1 MKKVLY
7 TLGLL
12 ACTSVAAQAQ
22 TSALKLNLFSLAVST
37 GSLAFEH
44 KVGDTNSF
52 QIGAFY
58 TGFSIGDTKF
68 SGFGITP
75 EYRIYVTGEA
85 LQGFYL
91 GPYLRYQNFNLS
103 DDSNFSYT
111 GSTNTKNEASLN
123 TFGGGVNLGYQ
134 WVFKQHIVLEPFLR
148 VGYNKGSVKVKSG
161 GDNYD
166 LGSFDG
172 FSLLPGLNLGYA
184 F

>member
-1 MKKVLY
+1 MKKALY
-7 TLGLL
+7 TLGLI
-12 ACTSVAAQAQ
+12 AGSGIAAQAQ
-22 TSALKLNLFSLAVST
+22 SSAIKLNLFSLAAQT
-37 GSLAFEH
+37 GSVSFEQ
-44 KVGDTNSF
+44 KTGDMNSF

-58 TGFSIGDTKF
+58 TGYNVGGTKL

-75 EYRIYVTGEA
+75 EYRFYVTGEA

-91 GPYLRYQNFNLS
+91 APFIRYQYFNLS
-103 DDSNFSYT
+103 DENTSFGG
-111 GSTNTKNEASLN
+111 GSTKNEATLS

-161 GDNYD
+161 GYNYD